1 MMTDA
6 EYHDHE
12 LRRAYA
18 EGVKKGKEFRAL
30 PRFEREHEVGYL
42 VEHITEG
49 NFIQMMGWILE
60 GSFGYGVQ
68 WHAERTIKSD
78 GRNNK
83 RAQLFYLTALHAF
96 SVPYYYANKAWKQ
109 LTEAQRET
117 LNGLIDQEIEYRLE
131 VLKEIAEFEAKE
143 KQEREVNHE

>member
-1 MMTDA
+1 MNDQQ
-6 EYHDHE
+6 YHGHE
-12 LRRAYA
+12 LRRTYA
-18 EGVKKGKEFRAL
+18 EGERIKKEFRAL
-30 PRFEREHEVGYL
+30 PKHERDIEVAGL
-42 VEHITEG
+42 IEHITEG
-49 NFIQMMGWILE
+49 TFTDQMGWALD

-68 WHAERTIKSD
+68 WHAERTIKAD

-83 RAQLFYLTALHAF
+83 QAQLFYLTALHAF
-96 SVPYYYANKAWKQ
+96 SVPYYYANKAWER
-109 LTEAQRET
+109 LTQEQQEK